1 MKELRLFNTLSGQVE
16 PLVPLAPPKLAF
28 YACGPTV
35 YDRAH
40 VGNFRT
46 FVAVDVLRRTLRH
59 LGYTVFEV
67 MNITDV
73 DDRIIQKAQEAGK
86 DLKTFT
92 AGFISAFEEDMAA
105 LRIERPERMPRATEH
120 IPDMID
126 LISRLEQRGHTY
138 SADGSVYFRI
148 ASFPEYGRLSRL
160 DASGIQAGARVDT
173 DKYDKENARDFVLW
187 KFKSDEPE
195 WAQWEAPFGKG
206 RPGWHIE
213 CSAMSRRYLGD
224 TFDLHAGG
232 EDLIF
237 PHHENEIA
245 QSTCG
250 TGRPFARHWMHVKHL
265 LIDNETMSKSKGNF
279 FTVPWL
285 VAEGHPPEAIRYL
298 LAGAHYRKPLNFGFE
313 GLQQAAAAL
322 ARIHGLVVRL
332 DEVAGEGPE
341 GAATEA
347 CAEARHAF
355 DAALADDLN
364 TPEALAAV
372 HGLVTRAN
380 GLLAEG
386 ALTRSGAARV
396 KAELGA
402 MDTVFG
408 VLLPSTA
415 AHGLV
420 VAVAGPASAAA
431 SVLTPTVGRLTPEE
445 QALLDERQEA
455 RVRREFARAD
465 AARAKLEGLGIVL
478 EDTPQGTRWRRRS

>member
-1 MKELRLFNTLSGQVE
+1 MTELRLFNTLSGEVE
-16 PLVPLAPPKLAF
+16 PLAPLSPPKLGF

-46 FVAVDVLRRTLRH
+46 FVAVDVLRRTLRY
-59 LGYTVFEV
+59 LGYTVLEV
-67 MNITDV
+67 MNLTDV

-86 DLKTFT
+86 DLRTFT
-92 AGFISAFEEDMAA
+92 AGFIDAFLDDSAT
-105 LRIERPERMPRATEH
+105 LRIEPPEHMPRATEH
-120 IPDMID
+120 IADMID
-126 LISRLEQRGHTY
+126 LISRLQERGHTY

-160 DASGIQAGARVDT
+160 DASGIQAGARVDS
-173 DKYDKENARDFVLW
+173 DRYDKENARDFVLW

-224 TFDLHAGG
+224 SFDLHAGG

-245 QSTCG
+245 QSTGG

-279 FTVPWL
+279 LTIPWL
-285 VAEGHPPEAIRYL
+285 VSQGYRPDAIRYL

-313 GLQQAAAAL
+313 GLQQAASAL
-322 ARIHGLVVRL
+322 ERIHGLVVRL
-332 DEVAGEGPE
+332 DEVTSEGPE
-341 GAATEA
+341 GPAAEA
-347 CAEARHAF
+347 CSAARRAF
-355 DAALADDLN
+355 DAALVDDLN
-364 TPEALAAV
+364 TPEAVAAV

-386 ALTRSGAARV
+386 ALTRSGAACVR
-396 KAELGA
+396 AELGA
-402 MDTVFG
+402 MDSVFG

-420 VAVAGPASAAA
+420 KVEAPASGTA
-431 SVLTPTVGRLTPEE
+431 SIPPAMVDGLSAEE
-445 QALLDERQEA
+445 QALFDERQQA
-455 RVRREFARAD
+455 RSRRDFARAD
-465 AARAKLEGLGIVL
+465 AARARLEALGILL
-478 EDTPQGTRWRRRS
+478 EDTPQGTRWRRRG

>member
-1 MKELRLFNTLSGQVE
+1 MKELRLFNTLSGRVE
-16 PLVPLAPPKLAF
+16 PLSPLSPPKLGF

-46 FVAVDVLRRTLRH
+46 FVAVDVLRRTLKH
-59 LGYTVFEV
+59 FGYTTLEV
-67 MNITDV
+67 MNLTDV

-86 DLKTFT
+86 DLKRFT
-92 AGFISAFEEDMAA
+92 AEFIQAFEEDMAA
-105 LRIERPERMPRATEH
+105 LRLERPEHMPRATEH

-126 LISRLEQRGHTY
+126 LISRLQARGHTY
-138 SADGSVYFRI
+138 SAEGSVYFRI

-160 DASGIQAGARVDT
+160 DVSGIQAGARVDS
-173 DKYDKENARDFVLW
+173 DRYDKENARDFVLW
-187 KFKSDEPE
+187 KRKSDEPE
-195 WAQWEAPFGKG
+195 WAQWEAPFGRG

-245 QSTCG
+245 QSTGG
-250 TGRPFARHWMHVKHL
+250 TGQAFARHWMHVKHL

-279 FTVPWL
+279 FTIPWL
-285 VAEGHPPEAIRYL
+285 VSQGHRPEAIRYL

-313 GLQQAAAAL
+313 GLQQAASAL
-322 ARIHGLVVRL
+322 ERVHGLVARL
-332 DEVAGEGPE
+332 DEVPGAGPE
-341 GAATEA
+341 GAAADA
-347 CAEARHAF
+347 CAAARRGF
-355 DAALADDLN
+355 DEALADDLN

-372 HGLVTRAN
+372 HGLVSRAN

-386 ALTRSGAARV
+386 ALTRSGALRV

-402 MDTVFG
+402 MDGVFG
-408 VLLPSTA
+408 ALLPKA
-415 AHGLV
+415 AEDRL
-420 VAVAGPASAAA
+420 SA
-431 SVLTPTVGRLTPEE
+431 EE
-445 QALLDERQEA
+445 QALFDERQEA
-455 RVRREFARAD
+455 RKRREFSRAD
-465 AARAKLEGLGIVL
+465 AARARLEALGILL